1 VYPPLSMLLALGV
14 LVSPLSSFLLWL
26 APVLKKGSI
35 GEVIMLCFAFT
46 LFIVVT
52 IIWQGKM
59 KRGLS
64 LREDYPILMTS
75 IGVHISNL
83 LFAVIGGFWNILYI
97 TLPFAA
103 IHILLIL
110 YVFRRG
116 LRFRQT

>member
-1 VYPPLSMLLALGV
+1 MLLALGV

-46 LFIVVT
+46 LFIVVM

-59 KRGLS
+59 NRRLS
-64 LREDYPILMTS
+64 LREDYPVLRIL
-75 IGVHISNL
+75 VRFHVCNL
-83 LFAVIGGFWNILYI
+83 LFGVIGGFWNISYI